1 MLCITLEDN
10 VVLCLRSAMSTASK
24 DSQVSLRLP
33 SELKSRVETYAQL
46 TGRSKSHV
54 AMEALKE
61 YLVWREPQ
69 IADLKEAIAAAD
81 RGEFASDQEVEDV
94 FARYTATAS
103 TAKRSTVPGK
113 RGARQK

>member
-1 MLCITLEDN
+1 
-10 VVLCLRSAMSTASK
+10 MSTASK

-81 RGEFASDQEVEDV
+81 HGEFASDQEVEDT
-94 FARYTATAS
+94 FARYSAAAPS
-103 TAKRSTVPGK
+103 PKRSNSAGK